1 MKNRNKTNADRDSC
15 IQSFIQACDAFARV
29 RLNEE
34 ELNNTNN
41 KAKIKERE
49 TRVKFDMSRN
59 EVFLI

>member
-29 RLNEE
+29 KLNE
-34 ELNNTNN
+34 ELNNTHNQAN
-41 KAKIKERE
+41 IKERK
-49 TRVKFDMSRN
+49 TRVRFDMSKN